1 MSLQNIKSMK
11 SERGFTIVELL
22 IVIVVI
28 AILAAI
34 TIVAYNGIQQRAK
47 NSSYQ
52 DAASQLQTK
61 VEAWVSIKGSYPATT
76 DVKPADGTP
85 GLSATDA
92 PEAKLDQG
100 LTDKV
105 AISGS
110 PSDSTPVVYA
120 PCGTAA
126 PFTGAT
132 ITYLVA
138 GGTNVVLKRG
148 TGC

>member
-1 MSLQNIKSMK
+1 MTLGNINKMK
-11 SERGFTIVELL
+11 KERGFTIVELL

-61 VEAWVSIKGSYPATT
+61 LEAWVSIKGVYPTALQ
-76 DVKPADGTP
+76 VKPASGP
-85 GLSATDA
+85 GLVDSAA
-92 PEAKLDQG
+92 PEAALDQG
-100 LTDKV
+100 LTNK
-105 AISGS
+105 IRTTGS
-110 PSDSTPVVYA
+110 VDDTSPVLYT
-120 PCGTAA
+120 PCGTT
-126 PFTGAT
+126 PNFTGAT
-132 ITYLVA
+132 IQYLVA
-138 GGTNVVLKRG
+138 GGTNVTLTRG